1 LFGASHELLY
11 WYFLYN
17 LVSLPADSSFVAAG
31 IHHPSVGDSFADLA
45 ASGGRTGERTAPM
58 LSAIRAA
65 WPAPGRNEARL
76 SCPVAAITAVIQ
88 EVVER
93 W

>member
-1 LFGASHELLY
+1 
-11 WYFLYN
+11 
-17 LVSLPADSSFVAAG
+17 
-31 IHHPSVGDSFADLA
+31 
-45 ASGGRTGERTAPM
+45 M

-65 WPAPGRNEARL
+65 WPAQAGTKRL

-93 W
+93 WRAGELLDETHPSIHHTVSQSGPSRSA